1 MGAEEEVIKT
11 LRTILSLPGLSP
23 ENRKGAISKLS
34 ANLVFVTEVA
44 FTCSDRSPVNRSTT
58 SASSWTLY
66 PT

>member
-34 ANLVFVTEVA
+34 ENLVFVTDAHSRVA
-44 FTCSDRSPVNRSTT
+44 IDLLRV
-58 SASSWTLY
+58 A
-66 PT
+66 